1 MNKKYI
7 YTVGY
12 TLFQQDN
19 TINIEKLFD
28 TLKMYNVDFLVDV
41 RSVPFSKQYPQCN
54 ADNMKIAGK
63 RLGIPYMNMPEI
75 GAKPVANKMFFLM
88 RLMSFLR
95 RKFFP

>member
-41 RSVPFSKQYPQCN
+41 RSVPF
-54 ADNMKIAGK
+54 GK
-63 RLGIPYMNMPEI
+63 SSVSCPLKPSDSAPLKHSTMP
-75 GAKPVANKMFFLM
+75 P
-88 RLMSFLR
+88 
-95 RKFFP
+95 